1 MKKILF
7 LLLVI
12 GLGLTT
18 TAHPATATNHEN
30 TEQEEQCISLQRID
44 QTPVIDNKTILVDLR
59 GGGYKRID
67 IRNRCPGLKF
77 EGRYT
82 YSTSISKLCKQDS
95 LTVLSSDG
103 SPIGTCLIDKIV
115 TIDEAEAKALLSKR

>member
-1 MKKILF
+1 MKNILF
-7 LLLVI
+7 VLIVI

-18 TAHPATATNHEN
+18 TTQPATATNHEN
-30 TEQEEQCISLQRID
+30 TEQEQQCISLQRID
-44 QTPVIDNKTILVDLR
+44 QTPIIDNKTILVDLR

-67 IRNRCPGLKF
+67 IRNRCPGLKS

-82 YSTSISKLCKQDS
+82 YSTSISKLCKQDA

-103 SPIGTCLIDKIV
+103 SPIGTCLIEKIV
-115 TIDEAEAKALLSKR
+115 SIEDAEAKALLDRR